1 MKRRHERP
9 QGSISPILSRPE
21 KTTGRKEKKTVSG
34 YKIEFR
40 GSYLGFCK
48 TKADAKKKLAN
59 KTATGKSD
67 ADDSKPVRIQY
78 LLQNRDNIRQ
88 YIYKST

>member
-9 QGSISPILSRPE
+9 QGSISPILSRPG
-21 KTTGRKEKKTVSG
+21 KTTGRKEKKTVLG

-48 TKADAKKKLAN
+48 TKADAKKRLAIE
-59 KTATGKSD
+59 TATGKSD
-67 ADDSKPVRIQY
+67 ADDSN
-78 LLQNRDNIRQ
+78 LLPDRDVAGVIGALPGA
-88 YIYKST
+88 